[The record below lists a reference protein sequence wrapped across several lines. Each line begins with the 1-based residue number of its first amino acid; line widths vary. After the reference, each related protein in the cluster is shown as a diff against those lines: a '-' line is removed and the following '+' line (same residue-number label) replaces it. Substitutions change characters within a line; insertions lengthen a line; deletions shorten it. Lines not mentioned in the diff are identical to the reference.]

1 MVAPSDQ
8 RGEQRR
14 KWVGPAN
21 RLTVAAAAI
30 ALRMSARAP
39 QSSWPQ
45 SSASLASSAPKK
57 SSSLSDA
64 MRARPEGVP
73 RRSASRVSSSSA
85 RCARAAAQGTQGPL
99 PRPAV
104 ELMAGL
110 DDDDKRRRTCPLY
123 TTLMA
128 VFLLV
133 AGTVSLL
140 AAVPRIERRPARGA
154 VLRWATEL
162 PLVLNCA
169 RPCAVLCRA
178 LQVLLGIGI
187 PELAQG
193 TDRSISM
200 VVLGSLCFIPG
211 SYASWI
217 LLGACQRWRNYRYDQ
232 LPSYDD

>member
-1 MVAPSDQ
+1 
-8 RGEQRR
+8 
-14 KWVGPAN
+14 
-21 RLTVAAAAI
+21 
-30 ALRMSARAP
+30 
-39 QSSWPQ
+39 
-45 SSASLASSAPKK
+45 
-57 SSSLSDA
+57 
-64 MRARPEGVP
+64 
-73 RRSASRVSSSSA
+73 
-85 RCARAAAQGTQGPL
+85 
-99 PRPAV
+99 
-104 ELMAGL
+104 MAGL

-133 AGTVSLL
+133 AGT
-140 AAVPRIERRPARGA
+140 
-154 VLRWATEL
+154 
-162 PLVLNCA
+162 
-169 RPCAVLCRA
+169 
-178 LQVLLGIGI
+178 VLLGIGI